1 MALAS
6 FRRDDP
12 GPYPTS
18 PLFATEPDYVMLL
31 IVLVWK
37 SQPLMGIGEFRRS
50 KMDRGQ

>member
-18 PLFATEPDYVMLL
+18 PLFATEPEMFILFRITVTHGN
-31 IVLVWK
+31 
-37 SQPLMGIGEFRRS
+37 PRIG
-50 KMDRGQ
+50 